1 MSLAGTRYFSIH
13 NNPVKS
19 VIVSCC
25 LDQNVSFLIVTEAA
39 VQTMVSMCNDLDS
52 VVNKSKCAWARR
64 NSEDVFILDFIHI
77 VAYIVNHNPYVIN
90 SLTLIHRGE

>member
-52 VVNKSKCAWARR
+52 VVNKSKCA
-64 NSEDVFILDFIHI
+64 
-77 VAYIVNHNPYVIN
+77 
-90 SLTLIHRGE
+90 